1 VASVLLTGKQPR
13 IVEAFKIESIGK
25 AEGLKPIVF
34 RGQVPIDPR
43 SQDFFKV
50 VIEERNRLA
59 ARADLDKSERD
70 RLKRSLKTFGSATS
84 YGIFAQM
91 DRKES
96 TKPVKLTCY
105 GIDAE
110 PYECAVKHPESPGEF
125 CFPPLASLITGGS
138 HLLLALLER
147 LVADR
152 GGTYAMEDTDS
163 MAIVASERGGLVAC
177 PGRPYKSEDG
187 REAIRALKWM
197 DVDEIVGLLDRL
209 NPYNRGA
216 VKEPSLKI
224 EADNFDPKT
233 KRQRQLW
240 CLAISAKRYTLFL
253 RDRNGEPALLRKG
266 VNNGED
272 GEDRWSE
279 HGLGHLLNPS
289 DPEGDDR
296 SWIAQAWLAIVRR
309 SWRLAAAPLPIADR
323 AAVGQITISSPEVL
337 KPLTAFNAGK
347 PYPQQIKPFNFIL
360 SAHVAP
366 FGRPSGADPERF
378 HLIAPYESDPRKW
391 EKLPWMDE
399 YSEKWYRIS
408 ASLPSATRSLARV
421 KSYGDVLEEYEYH
434 AEAKCADASGEPC
447 DRQSVG
453 LLGRRHVRIE
463 KLHFIGKES
472 NKLEEVEEQGVTDA
486 GDVYTE
492 YPNPRRDEWE
502 TKWLPLLGSIP
513 VSKLLGHGV
522 SKATIYAAR
531 AGRSLYPNTKVK
543 IIAALREIVSV

>member
-1 VASVLLTGKQPR
+1 
-13 IVEAFKIESIGK
+13 
-25 AEGLKPIVF
+25 
-34 RGQVPIDPR
+34 
-43 SQDFFKV
+43 
-50 VIEERNRLA
+50 
-59 ARADLDKSERD
+59 
-70 RLKRSLKTFGSATS
+70 
-84 YGIFAQM
+84 
-91 DRKES
+91 
-96 TKPVKLTCY
+96 
-105 GIDAE
+105 
-110 PYECAVKHPESPGEF
+110 
-125 CFPPLASLITGGS
+125 
-138 HLLLALLER
+138 
-147 LVADR
+147 
-152 GGTYAMEDTDS
+152 
-163 MAIVASERGGLVAC
+163 
-177 PGRPYKSEDG
+177 
-187 REAIRALKWM
+187 
-197 DVDEIVGLLDRL
+197 
-209 NPYNRGA
+209 

-309 SWRLAAAPLPIADR
+309 SWGLAAAPLPIADR

-337 KPLTAFNAGK
+337 KPLTAFNASK